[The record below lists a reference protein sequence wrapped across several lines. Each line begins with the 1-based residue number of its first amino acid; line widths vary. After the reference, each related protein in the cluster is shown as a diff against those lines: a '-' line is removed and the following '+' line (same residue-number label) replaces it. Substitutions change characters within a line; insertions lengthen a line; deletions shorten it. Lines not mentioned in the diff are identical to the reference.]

1 MLAAIVLVALDT
13 ASAVADDSDSDTRE
27 FKVNGEPVELANG
40 YPVPYVS
47 DCDPGESP
55 PRCGEPPAQWSASRR
70 PVEFCAFT
78 QVLPGWVTAE
88 QFRQYVQETAS
99 VWNSVEAA
107 IGVRYVGDCDGVR
120 WERRDGV
127 NQISFDDERNV
138 LAGSTLGLTESSIS
152 WAPPTNPT
160 LRRIDE
166 ADIIIES
173 TFPNAPICL
182 QSTLTHEMGHA
193 LGFGHSTNPDDIM
206 YLSVD
211 LARPD
216 TCHLEPTESE
226 KLRLQD
232 LYGVDRLPTVSIPP
246 ELAIPIGLEMTLQ
259 ASANDPE
266 GQPLAYDWNQLS
278 GHPVELIG
286 DGPAV
291 RYTASSTAGISQ
303 FEVTV
308 TDPYLHAA
316 SALVNVTTYVSQ
328 GRFIYGSIPF
338 DGGFELVIFGG
349 GTNIDLLAAAGCP
362 IATASF
368 WATNDAGA
376 FVVYLPGTTVG
387 VVNAAWNE
395 KFPDGIPEGS
405 PLLGRCR

>member
-1 MLAAIVLVALDT
+1 MLAAVVLVALDT
-13 ASAVADDSDSDTRE
+13 ASAVADDSDVRTRE
-27 FKVNGEPVELANG
+27 FKINGDPVELANG

-70 PVEFCAFT
+70 PVEFCTFT

-88 QFRQYVQETAS
+88 QFRQYVQESAA
-99 VWNSVEAA
+99 VWNRVEAA
-107 IGVRYVGDCDGVR
+107 IGVRYVGDCGGVR

-127 NQISFDDERNV
+127 NQISFDDARNV
-138 LAGSTLGLTESSIS
+138 LTGSTLGLTESSIS

-173 TFPNAPICL
+173 TFANVPLCL
-182 QSTLTHEMGHA
+182 QSTLTHEIGHA

-216 TCHLEPTESE
+216 TCHLEPTETE
-226 KLRLQD
+226 KVRLQD
-232 LYGVDRLPTVSIPP
+232 LYGVDLLPTVSIPP

-266 GQPLAYDWNQLS
+266 GQPLEYEWQQLS

-286 DGPAV
+286 DGPTV

-303 FEVTV
+303 FDVTV
-308 TDPYLHAA
+308 TDPYLHSA

-328 GRFIYGSIPF
+328 GRFIYGSIPL

-349 GTNIDLLAAAGCP
+349 GTNLDLLAAAGCP

-368 WATNDAGA
+368 WATNDVGA
-376 FVVYLPGTTVG
+376 FVVYLPASTVG
-387 VVNAAWNE
+387 VVNSAWNE
-395 KFPDGIPEGS
+395 KYPDGIPEGS

>member
-1 MLAAIVLVALDT
+1 MLAVALVALEQD
-13 ASAVADDSDSDTRE
+13 AAVADDAKVYTRE
-27 FKVNGEPVELANG
+27 LNVNGTPVELASA

-70 PVEFCAFT
+70 PVEFCTFVN
-78 QVLPGWVTAE
+78 VLPAWLTAE
-88 QFRQYVQETAS
+88 QFRQYVEESAS
-99 VWNSVEAA
+99 VWNGVEAA
-107 IGVRYVGDCDGVR
+107 IGVRYVGDCAGVR

-127 NQISFDDERNV
+127 NQISFDDTRNV
-138 LAGSTLGLTESSIS
+138 LSGTTLGLTESSIS

-173 TFPNAPICL
+173 TFANVPLCL
-182 QSTLTHEMGHA
+182 QSTLTHEVGHA
-193 LGFGHSTNPDDIM
+193 LGFGHSTNSDDIM

-216 TCHLEPTESE
+216 TCHLEPTASE
-226 KLRLQD
+226 QLRLQD
-232 LYGVDRLPTVSIPP
+232 LYGVDQLPTVSIPP
-246 ELAIPIGLEMTLQ
+246 DLAIPIGLEMTLQ
-259 ASANDPE
+259 AAASDPE
-266 GQPLAYDWNQLS
+266 GQPLEFDWEQLS
-278 GHPVELIG
+278 GDPVELIG
-286 DGPAV
+286 EGSSV
-291 RYTASSTAGISQ
+291 RFNAPNVAGISQ

-308 TDPYLHAA
+308 TDRYLHSA

-328 GRFIYGSIPF
+328 GRFTYGTVPPG
-338 DGGFELVIFGG
+338 GGFELVIFAGG
-349 GTNIDLLAAAGCP
+349 SNLDLLAASACP
-362 IATASF
+362 MATASF
-368 WATNDAGA
+368 WATNDVGA
-376 FVVYLPGTTVG
+376 FVIYLPGSSVG
-387 VVNAAWNE
+387 VVNSGWNE